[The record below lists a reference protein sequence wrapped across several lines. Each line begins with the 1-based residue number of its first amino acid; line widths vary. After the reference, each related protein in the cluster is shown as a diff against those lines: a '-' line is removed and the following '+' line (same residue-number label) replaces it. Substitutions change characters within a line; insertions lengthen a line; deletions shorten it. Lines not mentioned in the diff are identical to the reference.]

1 MVSMRALCYL
11 LVFFILQL
19 HAEVSHANF
28 GRQVPQAA
36 KNGGLGASTS
46 TQTAS
51 KAIENVIGNRK
62 ALKYGNMKGEANEI
76 NSLAIESKETVRKR
90 KSKKRLTKTVSL
102 TADYSD
108 PGHHPPRHN

>member
-28 GRQVPQAA
+28 GRQGMRVYIYTITAMYVSPCVMKCSLFNYSIEFYNYAHQIFSTVPQAA

-51 KAIENVIGNRK
+51 KVCFMK
-62 ALKYGNMKGEANEI
+62 KYILNI
-76 NSLAIESKETVRKR
+76 D
-90 KSKKRLTKTVSL
+90 RLTYWL
-102 TADYSD
+102 
-108 PGHHPPRHN
+108 